1 MPRPT
6 VTTLPRTLL
15 LLGAIALTGAAAMP
29 HANHPHANY
38 DVQHKGI
45 ADVAADIQAGRV
57 TSASLVQAYLARIAA
72 VDHAGPALHS
82 VIMVNPQA
90 QAEAADSDRRRR
102 TGAPVRALEGV
113 PILVKDNIETADAM
127 PTTAGSLALA
137 VNVGHRDAPLVARLR
152 AAGAIILG
160 KTNLSEWANMRSS
173 ASISGW
179 SGVGGLTRNPYALD
193 RSACGSSS
201 GSAAAVAASLAPAAI
216 GTETD
221 GSITCPASLTGLVGL
236 KPTVGLVSR
245 THVVPISASQDT
257 AGPITHTVADAA
269 LLASVLAGS
278 DPEDAATSDADTH
291 RPAASLG
298 DTGKALAGKRI
309 GVLRFLAGHHAATD
323 IVFGRALDRLRAA
336 GATLVEIKDG
346 PDLDAIGAAEMT
358 VLLTEF
364 KAGLDSYLA
373 STPQAVKTRTMADV
387 IAFNEAQ
394 HDRELGLFDQDLM
407 LRAQATAGL
416 NDGGYR
422 DALSRSRRMAGSDG
436 LDKLQAQNNLDAM
449 VAPTGGPAWVV
460 DLVNGDHDGFSASTL
475 PAVAGAPH
483 LTVPMGDV
491 DGLPVGLSFI
501 GPRWSE
507 QRLLEFGSAYEAVA
521 AIRQQPRYLST
532 LPETAPQRALLLP
545 AGR

>member
-1 MPRPT
+1 MPRPS
-6 VTTLPRTLL
+6 VTMLPRALL
-15 LLGAIALTGAAAMP
+15 LLGVIALTGAAAMP
-29 HANHPHANY
+29 HANY

-45 ADVAADIQAGRV
+45 SDVARDMQAGHV
-57 TSASLVQAYLARIAA
+57 TSAALVRAYLARIAA
-72 VDHAGPALHS
+72 IDHAGPSLHS
-82 VIMVNPQA
+82 VIALNPQA
-90 QAEAADSDRRRR
+90 EADAVASDKRRHS
-102 TGAPVRALEGV
+102 GAPARALEGV

-137 VNVGHRDAPLVARLR
+137 GNVTHRDAPLVARLR

-245 THVVPISASQDT
+245 THVVPLAASQDT

-278 DPEDAATSDADTH
+278 DPADPVTVDADAH
-291 RPAASLG
+291 RPAAIAG
-298 DTGKALAGKRI
+298 DAADALKGRRI

-323 IVFGRALDRLRAA
+323 IVFGRALDRLRDA

-346 PDLDAIGAAEMT
+346 PDLDAITSAEMT

-364 KAGLDSYLA
+364 KTGLDSYLA
-373 STPQAVKTRTMADV
+373 STPDTVKTRTMADV
-387 IAFNEAQ
+387 IALNEAQ
-394 HDRELGLFDQDLM
+394 HERELGLFNQDLM
-407 LRAQATAGL
+407 VRAQATAGL
-416 NDGGYR
+416 TDAGYR
-422 DALSRSRRMAGSDG
+422 AALSQSRRMAGPDG
-436 LDKLQAQNNLDAM
+436 LDRLQAQNNLDAM

-460 DLVNGDHDGFSASTL
+460 DLINGDHDAGSASTL
-475 PAVAGAPH
+475 PAVAGTPH

-507 QRLLEFGSAYEAVA
+507 QRLLEFGTAYEAA
-521 AIRQQPRYLST
+521 AGIRQQPRYLPS
-532 LPETAPQRALLLP
+532 LPATPAQRALLLP
-545 AGR
+545 ADGPSDR

>member
-1 MPRPT
+1 MPPT
-6 VTTLPRTLL
+6 
-15 LLGAIALTGAAAMP
+15 
-29 HANHPHANY
+29 NY

-45 ADVAADIQAGRV
+45 ADVAGDMQAGHV
-57 TSASLVQAYLARIAA
+57 SAAALVRAYLARIAA
-72 VDHAGPALHS
+72 VDHAGPSLHAVIAL
-82 VIMVNPQA
+82 NPQA
-90 QAEAADSDRRRR
+90 EAEAAASDRRRR
-102 TGAPVRALEGV
+102 SGAPPRALEGV
-113 PILVKDNIETADAM
+113 PILVKDNIETEDAM

-137 VNVGHRDAPLVARLR
+137 GNVTHRDAPLVARLR

-269 LLASVLAGS
+269 LLASVLAGH
-278 DPEDAATSDADTH
+278 DPADPATEDADAH
-291 RPAASLG
+291 RPAAVLP
-298 DTGKALAGKRI
+298 DTAHALQGKRI

-323 IVFGRALDRLRAA
+323 LVFGRALDRLREA

-346 PDLDAIGAAEMT
+346 PDLDAIGNAEMT

-364 KAGLDSYLA
+364 KAGLDLYLA
-373 STPQAVKTRTMADV
+373 STPPVVTTRTMADV
-387 IAFNEAQ
+387 IALNEAQ
-394 HDRELGLFDQDLM
+394 HDRELGLFNQDLM
-407 LRAQATAGL
+407 VRAQATAGL
-416 NDGGYR
+416 NDAGYR
-422 DALSRSRRMAGSDG
+422 TALSQSRRMAGADG

-460 DLVNGDHDGFSASTL
+460 DLVNGDHDGGSASTL
-475 PAVAGAPH
+475 PAVAGYPH

-491 DGLPVGLSFI
+491 DGLPIGLSFI

-507 QRLLEFGSAYEAVA
+507 QRLLEFGAAWEAA
-521 AIRQQPRYLST
+521 ARIRQQPRYLPT
-532 LPETAPQRALLLP
+532 LPETPAQRALLLP
-545 AGR
+545 AGRGSGPS